1 MKVPSVEESTK
12 TGDTLLYDQKQYC
25 SKIYA
30 GYRQTTWREAVR
42 DNRMAP
48 QRLSPVD
55 HPTAVTSQPVK
66 ENDILEIAPALAFS
80 KDQVV
85 DTSMAPTAILW
96 EDWWPHQKL
105 ALRELRK
112 LGDLRVQFQDPSTK
126 WERIDDFSD
135 FSNVALVPVAGSIGL
150 VRKVGKSGG
159 GGVDANCQLR
169 LVSTGSMASHESH
182 GGGGGSAGILLQL
195 VATQDM
201 PEGTELRLNLP
212 DSSTVEEKQMFL
224 EALEMTGQPIP
235 RHIEE
240 AVYFGQFNMQED
252 DGQQDDDYDE
262 EYDYKEEEDN
272 EMHEE
277 GHQEL

>member
-66 ENDILEIAPALAFS
+66 ENDILEIAPTLAFS

-112 LGDLRVQFQDPSTK
+112 SGDLRVQFQDPSTK

-159 GGVDANCQLR
+159 V
-169 LVSTGSMASHESH
+169 GS
-182 GGGGGSAGILLQL
+182 L
-195 VATQDM
+195 
-201 PEGTELRLNLP
+201 
-212 DSSTVEEKQMFL
+212 
-224 EALEMTGQPIP
+224 
-235 RHIEE
+235 
-240 AVYFGQFNMQED
+240 
-252 DGQQDDDYDE
+252 
-262 EYDYKEEEDN
+262 EEEMNRRQSLQFVMDL
-272 EMHEE
+272 
-277 GHQEL
+277 GCAWDVHQHYCAGLILAQPLKCR